1 MNRRRR
7 CITIYLQLH
16 HTKLPSFWDSHV
28 NALAEVWKML
38 VATIEMIEGF
48 MGVVSMILFMLP
60 ATQTRREAAKNY
72 LRNGW

>member
-38 VATIEMIEGF
+38 VGAIEMSDGF
-48 MGVVSMILFMLP
+48 IGALSMILLMLP
-60 ATQTRREAAKNY
+60 AARTQREAAKND
-72 LRNGW
+72 LKNGW

>member
-1 MNRRRR
+1 
-7 CITIYLQLH
+7 
-16 HTKLPSFWDSHV
+16 
-28 NALAEVWKML
+28 ML